1 MERAKRRRPGGGP
14 GPYVAVVQDGR
25 AVYVEVTAKRRKEL
39 RARVMSLEQ
48 DIKGG
53 FAKIDDFGKRA
64 ETKFSREEAKVK
76 TGKH

>member
-1 MERAKRRRPGGGP
+1 
-14 GPYVAVVQDGR
+14 
-25 AVYVEVTAKRRKEL
+25 
-39 RARVMSLEQ
+39 MSLEQ
-48 DIKGG
+48 DIKGA